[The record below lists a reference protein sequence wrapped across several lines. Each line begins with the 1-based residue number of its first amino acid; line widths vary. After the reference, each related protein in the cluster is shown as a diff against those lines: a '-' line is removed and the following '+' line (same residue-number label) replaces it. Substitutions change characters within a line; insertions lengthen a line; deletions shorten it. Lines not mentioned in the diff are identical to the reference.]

1 MATSNPKGPGPQ
13 GPGHKPRFLITDYS
27 HGDEQPYGARWRW
40 NSKPVGA
47 CGCLWLYVAACGS
60 MLLPVAACAECGR
73 LWLAVAACG
82 WLWLPMAACSC
93 LWLPVAACG
102 CLSLPVGGCRCLWLL
117 VAASGRRRALVAAC
131 DKLAVQLTGLVALPT
146 LPTSQ
151 QDPSFEADE
160 CQFRIPA
167 EPVSNST

>member
-1 MATSNPKGPGPQ
+1 MVMSNPTGPG
-13 GPGHKPRFLITDYS
+13 
-27 HGDEQPYGARWRW
+27 GAGILNLWVLVAVCGSMW
-40 NSKPVGA
+40 LPVA
-47 CGCLWLYVAACGS
+47 PCCCLWLPVLNVAG
-60 MLLPVAACAECGR
+60 
-73 LWLAVAACG
+73 CG
-82 WLWLPMAACSC
+82 WLWLPEAACSC